1 MINKI
6 WRLSKASPT
15 FLAWVWLLSSVCTD
29 VTLQMTTNLGRVRT
43 VWALMELVT
52 RNFFYCCRMYSAHM
66 LKKIWRLSK
75 ALPTFC
81 ARVWLLSSVSTDVSP
96 QRTTAIGIVRTMWAL
111 FVLVKHEMS
120 NFFISCGM
128 YSITVEKI
136 PHVKVKF
143 HQCPTV
149 LTLPSLVV
157 VIYSVTSVLTLERS
171 HTLVKN
177 VGRAFLCLQLSI
189 DTSVVIFLQTNT
201 RSLTGKKPYSCR
213 NVGGASPGLQ
223 VSAIIMY
230 TQFYIIIISSTV
242 HSDLCIW

>member
-1 MINKI
+1 MRNFFYCYRMYSAHMINKI

-128 YSITVEKI
+128 
-136 PHVKVKF
+136 
-143 HQCPTV
+143 HQV
-149 LTLPSLVV
+149 FKS
-157 VIYSVTSVLTLERS
+157 
-171 HTLVKN
+171 
-177 VGRAFLCLQLSI
+177 QLS
-189 DTSVVIFLQTNT
+189 
-201 RSLTGKKPYSCR
+201 
-213 NVGGASPGLQ
+213 
-223 VSAIIMY
+223 
-230 TQFYIIIISSTV
+230 
-242 HSDLCIW
+242 LCILSSL